1 MIPRQKHEPAVG
13 RPDAGMSL
21 ISVMVAI
28 ILLSIGITSV
38 SQVLTQS
45 VTMQTIVAMRTTGLD
60 IARSYMEEV
69 KGRDPL
75 TLVSEAA
82 VQVNERGEQDSG
94 GSFTRELT
102 VVSVDLHLDEIVVIV
117 TLPRS
122 NPIRLLTWIYD
133 GVY

>member
-1 MIPRQKHEPAVG
+1 MMQQQKHELVVG
-13 RPDAGMSL
+13 RPDAGFGL

-28 ILLSIGITSV
+28 VLLSIGVMSV

-75 TLVSEAA
+75 TLASEA
-82 VQVNERGEQDSG
+82 VVRVNDRGEVDSSG
-94 GSFTRELT
+94 DFTRELM
-102 VVSVDLHLDEIVVIV
+102 VASVSLHLDEVTVIV

-122 NPIRLLTWIYD
+122 NPIRLLTWVYD

>member
-1 MIPRQKHEPAVG
+1 MMVQRKRERAVG
-13 RPDAGMSL
+13 RPDAGVGL

-28 ILLSIGITSV
+28 VLLSIGILSV

-82 VQVNERGEQDSG
+82 VQVNERGEQDSD

>member
-1 MIPRQKHEPAVG
+1 MMPRQKHELAVG
-13 RPDAGMSL
+13 RPDAGFGL

-28 ILLSIGITSV
+28 VLLSIGVMSV

-75 TLVSEAA
+75 TLASEAG
-82 VQVNERGEQDSG
+82 VRVNDRGEADDSG
-94 GSFTRELT
+94 NFTRELT
-102 VVSVDLHLDEIVVIV
+102 VASVSLHLDEVTVIV

-122 NPIRLLTWIYD
+122 NPIRLMTWIYD

>member
-1 MIPRQKHEPAVG
+1 MMPRQKHELAVG
-13 RPDAGMSL
+13 RPDAGFGL
-21 ISVMVAI
+21 ISVIVAI
-28 ILLSIGITSV
+28 VLLSIGVMSV

-45 VTMQTIVAMRTTGLD
+45 VAMQTIVAMRTTGLD

-75 TLVSEAA
+75 TLASEA
-82 VQVNERGEQDSG
+82 VVRVNDRGEADSSG
-94 GSFTRELT
+94 DFTRELM
-102 VVSVDLHLDEIVVIV
+102 VASVSLHLDEVTVIV

-122 NPIRLLTWIYD
+122 NPIRLLTWVYD

>member
-1 MIPRQKHEPAVG
+1 MMLQQKHELAIQ
-13 RPDAGMSL
+13 RSDAGMGL

-28 ILLSIGITSV
+28 VLLSIGVLSV

-75 TLVSEAA
+75 TLVSESA
-82 VQVNERGEQDSG
+82 VRVNDRGEVDNTG
-94 GSFTRELT
+94 LFTREIT
-102 VVSVDLHLDEIVVIV
+102 VESVDLHLDEVVVIV

>member
-1 MIPRQKHEPAVG
+1 MPRQKHELAVG
-13 RPDAGMSL
+13 RPDAGIGL

-28 ILLSIGITSV
+28 ILLSIGVVSV
-38 SQVLTQS
+38 SQVLTQA
-45 VTMQTIVAMRTTGLD
+45 VTMQTIVALRTTGLD

-75 TLVSEAA
+75 TLVSESA
-82 VQVNERGEQDSG
+82 VQVNERGEQDSNG
-94 GSFTRELT
+94 PFTRELT

>member
-1 MIPRQKHEPAVG
+1 MMPQQKHELAIQ
-13 RPDAGMSL
+13 RSDAGMGL

-28 ILLSIGITSV
+28 VLLSIGVLSV

-69 KGRDPL
+69 KGRDPH
-75 TLVSEAA
+75 TLLSESA
-82 VQVNERGEQDSG
+82 VQVNDQGEVDSNG
-94 GSFTRELT
+94 FYTREIT
-102 VVSVDLHLDEIVVIV
+102 VTSVDLHLDEVVVIV

>member
-1 MIPRQKHEPAVG
+1 MMPRQKHELAVG
-13 RPDAGMSL
+13 RPDAGVGL

-28 ILLSIGITSV
+28 VLLSIGILSV

-94 GSFTRELT
+94 GAFTRELT

>member
-1 MIPRQKHEPAVG
+1 MMQQQKHELATQ
-13 RPDAGMSL
+13 RSDAGMGL

-28 ILLSIGITSV
+28 ILLSIGVLSV

-75 TLVSEAA
+75 TLVSESA
-82 VQVNERGEQDSG
+82 VQVNERGEEDSEG
-94 GSFTRELT
+94 FYTREIT
-102 VVSVDLHLDEIVVIV
+102 VNSVDLHLDEVVVIV

-122 NPIRLLTWIYD
+122 NPIRLLTWVYD

>member
-1 MIPRQKHEPAVG
+1 MMPRQKHELSVG
-13 RPDAGMSL
+13 RPDAGFGL

-28 ILLSIGITSV
+28 VLLSIGVMSV

-75 TLVSEAA
+75 TLASEA
-82 VQVNERGEQDSG
+82 VVRVNDQGEADSSG
-94 GSFTRELT
+94 DFTRELT
-102 VVSVDLHLDEIVVIV
+102 VASVSLHLDEITVIV

-122 NPIRLLTWIYD
+122 NPIRLLTWVYD